1 MHTAAEERGPE
12 DGIRRQRMKYLMTEG
27 LLTEDFDRF
36 VEAHDTGND
45 FVDEYSLRDFAESFG
60 EYTAQQAAER
70 GFGVNKGILDDG
82 IVQGLI
88 ADINVVVCYPDD
100 AKGYRRF
107 GKKIITVESSDKIP
121 VGTRFTRRNENVHN
135 R

>member
-1 MHTAAEERGPE
+1 MHTAAEETEGHK

-36 VEAHDTGND
+36 VEAHDAGDD

-70 GFGVNKGILDDG
+70 DFGVNAGILNDG

-88 ADINVVVCYPDD
+88 ADIDVIVCYPDD

-107 GKKIITVESSDKIP
+107 GKKIITVGSSD
-121 VGTRFTRRNENVHN
+121 ENSCRHEIHKEK
-135 R
+135 

>member
-1 MHTAAEERGPE
+1 
-12 DGIRRQRMKYLMTEG
+12 MKYLMTEG

-36 VEAHDTGND
+36 VEAHDAGDD

-88 ADINVVVCYPDD
+88 ADIDVIVCYPDD

-107 GKKIITVESSDKIP
+107 GKKNHHRGKLGRKFLSASKKWFQGHE
-121 VGTRFTRRNENVHN
+121 EE
-135 R
+135 

>member
-1 MHTAAEERGPE
+1 
-12 DGIRRQRMKYLMTEG
+12 MKYLMTEG

-70 GFGVNKGILDDG
+70 GLVNFHSKCKMVRRSFGVL
-82 IVQGLI
+82 QQ
-88 ADINVVVCYPDD
+88 
-100 AKGYRRF
+100 
-107 GKKIITVESSDKIP
+107 SIP
-121 VGTRFTRRNENVHN
+121 VPSSSRGPFSADCLYGIFPS
-135 R
+135 

>member
-1 MHTAAEERGPE
+1 
-12 DGIRRQRMKYLMTEG
+12 MKYLMTEG

-36 VEAHDTGND
+36 VEAHDAGDD

-70 GFGVNKGILDDG
+70 DFGVNAGILNDG

-88 ADINVVVCYPDD
+88 ADIDVIVCYPDD
-100 AKGYRRF
+100 TEGSAK
-107 GKKIITVESSDKIP
+107 KSSPWEARTKIP

>member
-1 MHTAAEERGPE
+1 
-12 DGIRRQRMKYLMTEG
+12 MKYLMTEG

-45 FVDEYSLRDFAESFG
+45 FVDEYSLRAFAESFG

-88 ADINVVVCYPDD
+88 ADIDVVVCYPDD
-100 AKGYRRF
+100 AKGYKRF

-135 R
+135 G

>member
-1 MHTAAEERGPE
+1 
-12 DGIRRQRMKYLMTEG
+12 MKYLMTEG
-27 LLTEDFDRF
+27 LQTEDFDRF
-36 VEAHDTGND
+36 VETHDAGDD

-70 GFGVNKGILDDG
+70 DFGVNAGILNDG

-88 ADINVVVCYPDD
+88 ADIDVIVCYPDD

-107 GKKIITVESSDKIP
+107 GKKIITVESPDGNSCRHQKNDSK
-121 VGTRFTRRNENVHN
+121 VHKE
-135 R
+135 